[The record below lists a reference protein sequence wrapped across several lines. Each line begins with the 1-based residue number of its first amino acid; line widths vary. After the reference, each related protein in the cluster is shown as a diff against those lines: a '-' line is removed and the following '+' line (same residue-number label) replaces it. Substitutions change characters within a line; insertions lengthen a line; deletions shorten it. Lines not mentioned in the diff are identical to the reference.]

1 MTTKSAPL
9 TAAGLVVPSISPAR
23 KLGLRV
29 STAFLAFSAS
39 RDPMITFTPGAP
51 RRSANAPPRFPVPPT
66 IATANAFSIRPLEMA
81 KKIFPLGAKQF
92 PHRSLLLLDLT
103 PPHDNYRNAGAL
115 SHD

>member
-1 MTTKSAPL
+1 
-9 TAAGLVVPSISPAR
+9 PSISPAR

-51 RRSANAPPRFPVPPT
+51 RRSANAPPSFPVPPT
-66 IATANAFSIRPLEMA
+66 IVTVNAFSIWLLEMA
-81 KKIFPLGAKQF
+81 KEIFPLGAKKL
-92 PHRSLLLLDLT
+92 PHRSILLVDLT
-103 PPHDNYRNAGAL
+103 PPNNNHGNAVAL